1 MPRVD
6 TSSLGCSVWLAINS
20 GLQSQIAK
28 DPTHIA
34 QPIAQGALAAY
45 FLFSFF
51 YMFTYTP
58 LQAVIPSEALETT
71 MRAKGLAVSN
81 IITGAMGFLNQFAGP
96 IALKNIG
103 YKYVYFFVA
112 WDAVEA
118 GLWWLFAVEA
128 QGRTLE
134 ELEWIYDQKRPVK
147 ASLSIEK
154 VVVANDGRVI
164 AREHA

>member
-1 MPRVD
+1 MH
-6 TSSLGCSVWLAINS
+6 SLGCSCWLAINS
-20 GLQSQIAK
+20 GLQSVIAR
-28 DPTHIA
+28 DPDNFSHSV
-34 QPIAQGALAAY
+34 AQGALAAY

-58 LQAVIPSEALETT
+58 LQSVIPTEALETT
-71 MRAKGLAVSN
+71 MRAKGLAVCN
-81 IITGAMGFLNQFAGP
+81 VITGAMGFLNQFAGP

-118 GLWWLFAVEA
+118 LLWWIFGVEA

-134 ELEWIYDQKRPVK
+134 ELDWIYDQPNPVK
-147 ASLSIEK
+147 ASTRLDK
-154 VVVANDGRVI
+154 VVVAQDGTVVMSER
-164 AREHA
+164 A